1 MFTVDKY
8 KVLADNSK
16 GKILDVGMGGET
28 RTLKT
33 R

>member
-16 GKILDVGMGGET
+16 GKILDVGMGG
-28 RTLKT
+28 KPAP
-33 R
+33 